1 MRSLKSL
8 MWIIATFLCIS
19 AQAQEVTDYDLG
31 RFAKAYTDMVKLNT
45 QAQEEMAKIIKKEG
59 LDLEV
64 YHAINETREDSDIEP
79 DVPQSDYDKY
89 ERIQEKIKGI
99 QAKLEQDV
107 ENAYA
112 KQELTKKE
120 YIAIAE
126 RVKQDIILQT
136 KLQKMLE
143 NIK

>member
-8 MWIIATFLCIS
+8 MWIIATLLCIS

-79 DVPQSDYDKY
+79 DVPQEDYNKF
-89 ERIQEKIKGI
+89 ERVQEKIKSI
-99 QAKLEQDV
+99 QADLESKV
-107 ENAYA
+107 EKAYA
-112 KQELTKKE
+112 KQDLTKKE
-120 YIAIAE
+120 YLAIAE